1 MVMADQIEISQMTW
15 TEVDEAMKDR
25 PVALVPVGATEAHGP
40 HLPVCADTVIATEM
54 ARRGATKLKE
64 HGVPSLILPAV
75 HFTVADYG
83 AEFAGTL
90 TIPPETAVALLRD
103 VCLAATKHF
112 RAVALVNMHL
122 EPRHLDSLKAAVE
135 AAKKAG
141 ASVCWVDVLR
151 KRWSDTLGEAFQ
163 AGDHAGAFETSLM
176 MAAAPDMVR
185 ERERISL
192 APMDP
197 LAPALKK
204 GAKTFAEAGGEDAY
218 FGDPTAASAEAGE
231 EYFEA
236 LAEILR
242 LSVMEHL
249 GSKAS

>member
-1 MVMADQIEISQMTW
+1 MVMADQIEMSEMSW

-25 PVALVPVGATEAHGP
+25 PVALVPVGAVQAHGP
-40 HLPVCADTVIATEM
+40 HLPVSADTVIATEM
-54 ARRGATKLKE
+54 ARRGAAKLRE
-64 HGVPSLILPAV
+64 QGVPSLILPPV
-75 HFTVADYG
+75 NFTVADFA

-90 TIPPETAVALLRD
+90 TIPAETAIALLRD
-103 VCLAATKHF
+103 VCLAANKKF
-112 RAVALVNMHL
+112 RAVALINVHL
-122 EPRHLDSLKAAVE
+122 EPRHVESLKAAVE
-135 AAKKAG
+135 GARKGG
-141 ASVCWVDVLR
+141 ASVCWVDITK
-151 KRWSDTLGEAFQ
+151 KRWSDTLGESFQ
-163 AGDHAGAFETSLM
+163 TGDHAGAWETSLM
-176 MAAAPDMVR
+176 MAAAPEKVR

-192 APMDP
+192 APMDG

-231 EYFEA
+231 EHFEA

-249 GSKAS
+249 GSKA